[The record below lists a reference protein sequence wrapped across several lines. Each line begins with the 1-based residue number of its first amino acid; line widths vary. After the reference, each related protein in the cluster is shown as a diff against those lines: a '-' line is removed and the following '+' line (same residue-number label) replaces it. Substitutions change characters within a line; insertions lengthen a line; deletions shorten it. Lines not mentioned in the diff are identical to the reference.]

1 MSLEERIRTDLTAAM
16 RERDKGRTSAL
27 RMLIAALGEEKVA
40 GDAARE
46 LSDDDVEAIVARLAK
61 QRSEAAEAYAAAGR
75 NEQAAAELAE
85 REVLAAYLPEQLGDA
100 ELAALVAE
108 VLTAEGLGEPSQMGQ
123 AMKAVQ
129 PKVAGRAEGKA
140 VAAAV
145 RAHLAGS

>member
-1 MSLEERIRTDLTAAM
+1 MSLEDRIRADLTSAM

-27 RMLIAALGEEKVA
+27 RMLIAAIGEEKVA
-40 GDAARE
+40 GESARE
-46 LSDDDVEAIVARLAK
+46 LTDDDVEDIVRRLAK
-61 QRSEAAEAYAAAGR
+61 QRSEAAEAYREAGR
-75 NEQAAAELAE
+75 DEQAASELAE
-85 REVLAAYLPEQLGDA
+85 REVLAVYLPQQLGED

-108 VLTAEGLGEPSQMGQ
+108 TLDAEGITDPSQMGP

-145 RAHLAGS
+145 RAHLAGG

>member
-16 RERDKGRTSAL
+16 RERDKARTSAL

-40 GDAARE
+40 GDSARE
-46 LSDDDVEAIVARLAK
+46 LTDDDVEAIVARLAK
-61 QRSEAAEAYAAAGR
+61 QRSEAAEAYAEAGR
-75 NEQAAAELAE
+75 EEQAAAELAE
-85 REVLAAYLPEQLGDA
+85 REVLAAYLPEQLGEA

-108 VLTAEGLGEPSQMGQ
+108 VLEAEGLDEPSQMGQ